1 MVYAGFWIRVL
12 ANIIDSVVLFVPLF
26 IINFALQMMSLFTE
40 SEGVIAGVLVV
51 LIFTNIILVA
61 LYYTLTTSSRMQ
73 GTVGKKLLNL
83 RVIDAEGQRI
93 SAGRAFGRFLSYMLS
108 GFLYIGYIMVGVT
121 AEKRGLHDYIAG
133 TWVIKN

>member
-26 IINFALQMMSLFTE
+26 VINFALQMMSLFTE

>member
-26 IINFALQMMSLFTE
+26 IINFALQMMSLFTD

-108 GFLYIGYIMVGVT
+108 GILYIGYIMVGVT